1 MWRGKGGRDKRQKE
15 KDSVTERDRVGERRE
30 RGRGKNVE
38 GGYGYHL
45 SLSCDFP
52 KQYTVC
58 SNLLED
64 SVTRGKDN

>member
-38 GGYGYHL
+38 GRDMDIIFL
-45 SLSCDFP
+45 SPAISLNSI
-52 KQYTVC
+52 QYVVIF
-58 SNLLED
+58 SK
-64 SVTRGKDN
+64 TR